1 MKYHAPVFNTKLPPH
16 IYGTAENAFS
26 SLLRDGQSQ
35 CCVISG
41 ESGSGKTETC
51 KYIVQHLLRVAG
63 SDETNLSSKINR
75 VSKTSKDNGITCIC

>member
-1 MKYHAPVFNTKLPPH
+1 MKYHQPVRNTKLPPH

-26 SLLRDGQSQ
+26 NLLRDGTSQ

-51 KYIVQHLLRVAG
+51 KYIIQHLLRVAG
-63 SDETNLSSKINR
+63 SDELGLSSKINR
-75 VSKTSKDNGITCIC
+75 VREVL